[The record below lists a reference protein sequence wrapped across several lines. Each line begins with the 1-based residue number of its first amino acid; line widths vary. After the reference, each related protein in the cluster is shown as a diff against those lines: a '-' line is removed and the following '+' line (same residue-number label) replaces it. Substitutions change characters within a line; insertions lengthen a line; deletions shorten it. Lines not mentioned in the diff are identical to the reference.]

1 MTHTTP
7 FRIPRTRAH
16 ETHQALREEVLAALD
31 PLLFGPVSGEG
42 REVRKLLEAQFS
54 ETVGQDF
61 ACAVHSGTMGLV
73 IALRAC
79 GVGSGDEVITVANS
93 DISTTG
99 AVSLCGATPV
109 LCDVLETDYTITPAL
124 VEALITERT
133 AALLPVDL
141 HGHPADV
148 KQLRS
153 IADEYGLA
161 LVEDAA
167 LATGARDYCQSV
179 GAYADACVFSFAPI
193 KPLGSVGSG
202 GIITTSS
209 DAIAERLRLLA
220 GYGYAP
226 QAGAILGYQ
235 SYSAEGYNVPL
246 DPLQAALVSVKL
258 PHLSAWTEKRR
269 SIAKAYAEGLK
280 DSSAILPTFRPDSEP
295 TFRSY
300 TIRVP
305 NQQGVYQRLRQAG
318 IEVVLHY
325 APPIYRQAVYQEG
338 VRGADA
344 LPVTDKLAGELISL
358 PVTVEFTDEDVQ
370 YVLEVLHQVLK

>member
-1 MTHTTP
+1 MNTTP
-7 FRIPRTRAH
+7 FRIPRSRVH
-16 ETHQALREEVLAALD
+16 ETHQALREEIVAALE

-42 REVRKLLEAQFS
+42 REVRRVLEGQFC
-54 ETVGQDF
+54 ETVKQAF

-79 GVGSGDEVITVANS
+79 GVGPGDEVITVANS

-109 LCDVLETDYTITPAL
+109 LCDVLETDYTINPTL
-124 VEALITERT
+124 VEALITGRT
-133 AALLPVDL
+133 KALLPVDL

-148 KQLRS
+148 KSLRT
-153 IADEYGLA
+153 IADEHNLNI
-161 LVEDAA
+161 VEDAA
-167 LATGARDYCQSV
+167 LATGARDYGQPV

-202 GIITTSS
+202 GIITTNHET
-209 DAIAERLRLLA
+209 IAERMRLLA

-226 QAGAILGYQ
+226 QEGVTPGYQ

-258 PHLSAWTEKRR
+258 PHLITWTKKRR
-269 SIAKAYAEGLK
+269 SIAKTYAEGLEGL
-280 DSSAILPTFRPDSEP
+280 SAILPTFRPDSQP

-305 NQQGVYQRLRQAG
+305 DQQGAYQALRQAG

-325 APPIYRQAVYQEG
+325 APPVYQYAVYQDG
-338 VRGADA
+338 LRGSNA
-344 LPVTDKLAGELISL
+344 LPVTDKLAGELLSL
-358 PVTVEFTDEDVQ
+358 PVTTEFSDEDVQ
-370 YVLEVLHQVLK
+370 YVIETLRQVLS